1 MGELLRKEVGYI
13 LAYTGPEK
21 SGSLPLC
28 ERRQAAS
35 SPQLKQG
42 VSADEYDDVVES
54 FLLTADISLQG
65 VHKVITDEFETRI
78 EIAASADDFRKA
90 TLKKRRPRPLWTRA
104 LSKDTGI

>member
-1 MGELLRKEVGYI
+1 MGRLLRKEVGYI

-42 VSADEYDDVVES
+42 VSADEYD
-54 FLLTADISLQG
+54 
-65 VHKVITDEFETRI
+65 EF
-78 EIAASADDFRKA
+78 FR
-90 TLKKRRPRPLWTRA
+90 
-104 LSKDTGI
+104 LSGTI